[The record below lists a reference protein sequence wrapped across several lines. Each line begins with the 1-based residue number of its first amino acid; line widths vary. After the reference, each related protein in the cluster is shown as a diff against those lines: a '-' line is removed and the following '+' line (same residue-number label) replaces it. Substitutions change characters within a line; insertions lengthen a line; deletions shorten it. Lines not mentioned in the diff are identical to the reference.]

1 MPKSSKWRSSVVST
15 ASLSLRALA
24 CTKPS
29 RRSLIR
35 PTSCPRAI
43 DCENAWISCPAT
55 SLAITPASG
64 RAARR
69 LYSGSSAVSSAA
81 VRFDSSSS
89 SRVLAPS
96 YSPEIVRVAT
106 RIGSTACR
114 PSAQRCTARTI
125 LLRST
130 GSLPPLRLLT
140 RIAVAVGGGVGRKDA
155 SSCAG
160 SVATAVSF
168 WFMVVLF
175 DGAPCRLS
183 RGGGEGRDHA
193 GRIERHRATSPS
205 LAVATPG
212 RCSGGRSHRRVLE
225 RCRNDR
231 DRRAGRGRDCVTS
244 HLPPEI
250 PRPAPRGVHA
260 RGCRQVFGLV
270 DTGLDCSY
278 GIQPHLLAVASRDRT
293 HPSAV

>member
-55 SLAITPASG
+55 SLAITPASS

-81 VRFDSSSS
+81 VRIDSSSS

-130 GSLPPLRLLT
+130 GSLSPLRLLT
-140 RIAVAVGGGVGRKDA
+140 RIVVAVGGGVSRKDA

-193 GRIERHRATSPS
+193 GRIERHRATSPRSEEHTSDLQSQMRISYAVFCLKNKNKEIS
-205 LAVATPG
+205 LV
-212 RCSGGRSHRRVLE
+212 
-225 RCRNDR
+225 
-231 DRRAGRGRDCVTS
+231 
-244 HLPPEI
+244 
-250 PRPAPRGVHA
+250 
-260 RGCRQVFGLV
+260 
-270 DTGLDCSY
+270 
-278 GIQPHLLAVASRDRT
+278 
-293 HPSAV
+293 